1 MNLLNKLT
9 IKNLKLN
16 KKRTIVT
23 IIGIILSIALMTA
36 VASIYSSTLKS
47 LIRFETSEKG
57 NFHLALYDYEAND
70 LKKLEE
76 NRNIENI
83 NKVVN
88 YGYAKVDSKN
98 DYKPYVYI
106 KGFTTESLN
115 ELSVQIVEGRLP
127 ENTSEILIPT
137 HLKTNGRISY
147 KVGDEITLE
156 VGNRLSL
163 DGYELNQF
171 NPYQLDE
178 DNKSLES
185 IKNTT
190 TKTYKIVGVMER
202 PASNV
207 EPYDAPGYTLITKV
221 NDLNEKDKLDVYI
234 RFTKKGVKDLY
245 NTLGGILNV
254 DGNLIEKAD
263 EGRLTEEEENEYDK
277 QLSEVQYKFSLNDYL
292 IGLEKDPIKGSGL
305 QGLGVVV
312 LIVLGI
318 IVFASVFCI
327 KNSFD
332 ISITEKIKQYG
343 MLRSV
348 GATKKQIKKNVF
360 YEATIL
366 GIIGIPLGLLLG
378 ILATFILVIVSNYYM
393 NGGLTEGLYLVFDCS
408 IYALLIASLLGII
421 TVYLSALRSAR
432 KASKVS
438 PIESVRNSADIKIK
452 SKKIKSNFIINKL
465 FGIGG
470 VISYKNLKRNKKKY
484 RTTVISIVISVA
496 IFIALSGF
504 MNLAFDEVK
513 QVVQVQDFNLYVSLN
528 NESDETIKKVDDIVT
543 SDGIKN
549 YAVIKYEFININRD
563 HLNQEVLKFYGNE
576 VDDINE
582 DTISIVALGEEQYKK
597 YVESLG
603 RKNDELKDKV
613 ILMDTIMHVKYE
625 NNKLVKYLDRQ
636 YTYNNGDFIE
646 GIINNDNQSLEIG
659 YITDQRPF
667 GMKYNENPL
676 LIVSEELFSKLCK
689 KVYKIEIPIDAE
701 NPDRLQDNLEKLLD
715 GEKYYIDNINE
726 SVKTMN
732 NLFTLVGIF
741 LYGFIIV
748 ISLIGI
754 TNIFNTITTNMELR
768 KPEFAMLKS
777 VGMTTKEFNR
787 MIRLETIFM
796 GIKSLVFGIPIGIVL
811 SYFIYNAL
819 SEDTG
824 IPYKVPVLAIII
836 SVLAVFIL
844 ISLIMKYSIN
854 KIKKQNTIETIRNE
868 NI

>member
-57 NFHLALYDYEAND
+57 NFHLALFDYEAND

-76 NRNIENI
+76 NRNIEYI
-83 NKVVN
+83 NKVFN

-98 DYKPYVYI
+98 EYKPYVYI
-106 KGFTTESLN
+106 KGFTNESLN
-115 ELSVQIVEGRLP
+115 DLSVQLVDGRMP
-127 ENTSEILIPT
+127 ENDSEILIPT
-137 HLKTNGRISY
+137 HLKTNGRVTFNI
-147 KVGDEITLE
+147 GDEITLE
-156 VGNRLSL
+156 VGTRVNTSG
-163 DGYELNQF
+163 DELNQF
-171 NPYQLDE
+171 NPFQLDE
-178 DNKSLES
+178 EEKSIES

-190 TKTYKIVGVMER
+190 TKTYKVVGIIER

-207 EPYDAPGYTLITKV
+207 EPYDAPAYTLITKV
-221 NDLNEKDKLDVYI
+221 NSIDDLDKLDVYVK
-234 RFTKKGVKDLY
+234 FTKKGVKDLY

-254 DGNLIEKAD
+254 DGSLMEKAD
-263 EGRLTEEEENEYDK
+263 NYELTDEEEKEYEN
-277 QLSEVQYKFSLNDYL
+277 QLSNVKYQLALNDYL

-393 NGGLTEGLYLVFDCS
+393 NGGLTEGLYLVFDCN
-408 IYALLIASLLGII
+408 IYALLLASLLGIV

-452 SKKIKSNFIINKL
+452 AKKIKSNFIINKL

-504 MNLAFDEVK
+504 MNLAFDEVR
-513 QVVQVQDFNLYVSLN
+513 QEVQVQDYNIFVSLDNEN
-528 NESDETIKKVDDIVT
+528 NEAIKKVNDIVT
-543 SDGIKN
+543 LDGVNN
-549 YAVIKYEFININRD
+549 YAVIKHEFININRD
-563 HLNQEVLKFYGNE
+563 HLNQEVLKFYEN
-576 VDDINE
+576 VVNDISE
-582 DTISIVALGEEQYKK
+582 DTINIVTLGEEQYKK
-597 YVESLG
+597 YVDSLG
-603 RKNDELKDKV
+603 KRTEDLKDKV

-625 NNKLVKYLDRQ
+625 NRKLNKLLTRE
-636 YTYNNGDFIE
+636 YTYNNGDIIN
-646 GIINNDNQSLEIG
+646 GIINNENTSLEIG
-659 YITDQRPF
+659 LITDKRPF

-676 LIVSEELFSKLCK
+676 LIVSEEYFNKINK
-689 KVYKIEIPIDAE
+689 KVNRIEIPIDST
-701 NPDRLQDNLEKLLD
+701 NPDKLQDSVETLLK
-715 GEKYYIDNINE
+715 GETFYIDNINE

-777 VGMTTKEFNR
+777 IGMTTKEFNR
-787 MIRLETIFM
+787 MIRLETVFM
-796 GIKSLVFGIPIGIVL
+796 GVKSLFFGIPIGIIL

-824 IPYKVPVLAIII
+824 IPYKVPVLAVII

-844 ISLIMKYSIN
+844 ISLIMKYSMSKIN
-854 KIKKQNTIETIRNE
+854 KQNTIETIRNE